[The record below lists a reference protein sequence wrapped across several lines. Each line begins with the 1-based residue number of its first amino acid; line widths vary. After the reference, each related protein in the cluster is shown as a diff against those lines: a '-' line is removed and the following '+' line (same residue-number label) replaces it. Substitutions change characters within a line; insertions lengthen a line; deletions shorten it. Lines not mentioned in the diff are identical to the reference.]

1 MKKWL
6 SVMHAYMKAAG
17 KNEQKREWRPA
28 DVRFVLDV
36 LASAVEVTVDWHREC
51 DETLS
56 LSALWLLEPR

>member
-1 MKKWL
+1 MAKCDACL
-6 SVMHAYMKAAG
+6 HEG
-17 KNEQKREWRPA
+17 GGEDELKREWRPA